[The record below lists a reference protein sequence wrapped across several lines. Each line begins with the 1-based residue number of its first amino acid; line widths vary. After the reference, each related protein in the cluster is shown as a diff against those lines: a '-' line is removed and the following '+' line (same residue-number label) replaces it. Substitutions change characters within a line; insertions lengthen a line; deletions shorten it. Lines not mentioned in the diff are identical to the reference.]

1 MVWLL
6 SQIFGERYNY
16 FRIDNNSEGMNSMNQ
31 KAIGRRIKAAR
42 EKKQLTQEQLAELVD
57 LSPMHVS
64 VIERG
69 VKLPKLETLIN
80 IANVLN
86 VSADV
91 LLQDVV
97 HNQTKLCASEASEL
111 IKQLP
116 QEDQRRVLAALRS
129 FVESTK

>member
-1 MVWLL
+1 
-6 SQIFGERYNY
+6 
-16 FRIDNNSEGMNSMNQ
+16 MNQ

-57 LSPMHVS
+57 LSTMHIS

-80 IANVLN
+80 IANVLD

-91 LLQDVV
+91 LLQDVI
-97 HNQTKLCASEASEL
+97 NNRGEIFSSEASTL
-111 IKQLP
+111 MNKLS

-129 FVESTK
+129 FIESTK

>member
-1 MVWLL
+1 MV
-6 SQIFGERYNY
+6 N
-16 FRIDNNSEGMNSMNQ
+16 
-31 KAIGRRIKAAR
+31 
-42 EKKQLTQEQLAELVD
+42 

-80 IANVLN
+80 IANVLD
-86 VSADV
+86 VPADV

-97 HNQTKLCASEASEL
+97 NNQTKLCASEASEL

-116 QEDQRRVLAALRS
+116 REDQRRVLAALRS

>member
-1 MVWLL
+1 M
-6 SQIFGERYNY
+6 I
-16 FRIDNNSEGMNSMNQ
+16 SMNQ
-31 KAIGRRIKAAR
+31 KAIGRRIKTAR
-42 EKKQLTQEQLAELVD
+42 ENKRLTQEQLAELVD

-80 IANVLN
+80 IANVLD

-97 HNQTKLCASEASEL
+97 NNQIKLCASEASEL
-111 IKQLP
+111 VSQLRR
-116 QEDQRRVLAALRS
+116 EDQKRVLAALRS

>member
-1 MVWLL
+1 M
-6 SQIFGERYNY
+6 S
-16 FRIDNNSEGMNSMNQ
+16 SMDQ

-42 EKKQLTQEQLAELVD
+42 ERKGLTQEELAEEVD

-80 IANVLN
+80 IANALD

-97 HNQTKLCASEASEL
+97 NNQTKLCASEASEL
-111 IKQLP
+111 FLRLRR
-116 QEDQRRVLAALRS
+116 EDQRRALAVLRS
-129 FVESTK
+129 FVETSK

>member
-1 MVWLL
+1 
-6 SQIFGERYNY
+6 
-16 FRIDNNSEGMNSMNQ
+16 MNQ

-42 EKKQLTQEQLAELVD
+42 EKKRLTQEQLAEYVD

-80 IANVLN
+80 IANVLD

-97 HNQTKLCASEASEL
+97 NNQVKLCASEASDL
-111 IKQLP
+111 INQLP
-116 QEDQRRVLAALRS
+116 REDQRRVLAALRS
-129 FVESTK
+129 FVDSSK

>member
-1 MVWLL
+1 M
-6 SQIFGERYNY
+6 
-16 FRIDNNSEGMNSMNQ
+16 DQ

-42 EKKQLTQEQLAELVD
+42 ERKGLTQEELAEEVD

-80 IANVLN
+80 IANVLG

-97 HNQTKLCASEASEL
+97 INQTKLCASEASEL
-111 IKQLP
+111 ILQLRR
-116 QEDQRRVLAALRS
+116 EDQRRALAVLRS
-129 FVESTK
+129 FVETSK

>member
-1 MVWLL
+1 
-6 SQIFGERYNY
+6 
-16 FRIDNNSEGMNSMNQ
+16 MNQ
-31 KAIGRRIKAAR
+31 KAIGQRIKTAR
-42 EKKQLTQEQLAELVD
+42 ERKGLTQEQLAEQVD

-80 IANVLN
+80 IANVLD

-97 HNQTKLCASEASEL
+97 RNQTRLYASEASEL
-111 IKQLP
+111 IRKLSRS
-116 QEDQRRVLAALRS
+116 DQRRVLEALRS
-129 FVESTK
+129 FVETT

>member
-1 MVWLL
+1 
-6 SQIFGERYNY
+6 
-16 FRIDNNSEGMNSMNQ
+16 MNQ
-31 KAIGRRIKAAR
+31 LMTGKFISQKRK
-42 EKKQLTQEQLAELVD
+42 EKNLTQEQLAELVD
-57 LSPMHVS
+57 LSPMHIS

-80 IANVLN
+80 IANILD

-97 HNQTKLCASEASEL
+97 KNQTKLFASEASTL
-111 IKQLP
+111 ISQLP
-116 QEDQRRVLAALRS
+116 REDQRRVLAALRS

>member
-1 MVWLL
+1 M
-6 SQIFGERYNY
+6 
-16 FRIDNNSEGMNSMNQ
+16 DQ

-42 EKKQLTQEQLAELVD
+42 ERKGLTQEELAEEVD

-69 VKLPKLETLIN
+69 VKLQKLETLIN
-80 IANVLN
+80 IANALD

-97 HNQTKLCASEASEL
+97 NNQTKLCASEASEL
-111 IKQLP
+111 FLRLRR
-116 QEDQRRVLAALRS
+116 EDQRRALAVLRS
-129 FVESTK
+129 FVETSK

>member
-1 MVWLL
+1 
-6 SQIFGERYNY
+6 
-16 FRIDNNSEGMNSMNQ
+16 MNQ

-57 LSPMHVS
+57 LSTMHVS

-80 IANVLN
+80 IANVLD

-91 LLQDVV
+91 LLQDVI
-97 HNQTKLCASEASEL
+97 NNRTEIFSSEVSTL
-111 IKQLP
+111 MNKLP
-116 QEDQRRVLAALRS
+116 QEDQQRVLAALRS
-129 FVESTK
+129 FIESTK

>member
-1 MVWLL
+1 
-6 SQIFGERYNY
+6 
-16 FRIDNNSEGMNSMNQ
+16 MNL
-31 KAIGRRIKAAR
+31 KAVGRRFKAAR
-42 EKKQLTQEQLAELVD
+42 ERKHLTQEQLAEIVD

-80 IANVLN
+80 IANILD
-86 VSADV
+86 VSADE

-97 HNQTKLCASEASEL
+97 NNQTKLYVSEASEL
-111 IKQLP
+111 INQLP
-116 QEDQRRVLAALRS
+116 REDQRRVLAALRS

>member
-31 KAIGRRIKAAR
+31 KAIGRRIKEAR

-97 HNQTKLCASEASEL
+97 HNQTKLCVSEASEL

>member
-1 MVWLL
+1 
-6 SQIFGERYNY
+6 
-16 FRIDNNSEGMNSMNQ
+16 MNQ

-57 LSPMHVS
+57 LSTMHIS

-80 IANVLN
+80 IANVLD

-91 LLQDVV
+91 LLQDVI
-97 HNQTKLCASEASEL
+97 NNRAEIFSSEASAL
-111 IKQLP
+111 INKLP

-129 FVESTK
+129 FIESTK

>member
-1 MVWLL
+1 M
-6 SQIFGERYNY
+6 
-16 FRIDNNSEGMNSMNQ
+16 DQ

-42 EKKQLTQEQLAELVD
+42 ERKGLTQEELSEEVD

-80 IANVLN
+80 IANALD

-97 HNQTKLCASEASEL
+97 NNQTKLCASEASEL
-111 IKQLP
+111 ILQLRR
-116 QEDQRRVLAALRS
+116 EDQRRALAVLRS
-129 FVESTK
+129 FVETSK

>member
-1 MVWLL
+1 M
-6 SQIFGERYNY
+6 
-16 FRIDNNSEGMNSMNQ
+16 DQ

-42 EKKQLTQEQLAELVD
+42 EPIGLTQEELAEEVD

-80 IANVLN
+80 IANALD

-97 HNQTKLCASEASEL
+97 NNQTKLCASEASEL
-111 IKQLP
+111 FLRLRR
-116 QEDQRRVLAALRS
+116 EDQRRALAVLRS
-129 FVESTK
+129 FVETSK

>member
-1 MVWLL
+1 MIWLL
-6 SQIFGERYNY
+6 SQVFGERYNY
-16 FRIDNNSEGMNSMNQ
+16 FRIDNNSEGMSSMNQ

-42 EKKQLTQEQLAELVD
+42 EKKRLTQEQLAEYVD

-80 IANVLN
+80 IANVLD

-97 HNQTKLCASEASEL
+97 NNQVKLCASEASEL
-111 IKQLP
+111 VSQLP
-116 QEDQRRVLAALRS
+116 REDQKRVLAALRS

>member
-1 MVWLL
+1 
-6 SQIFGERYNY
+6 
-16 FRIDNNSEGMNSMNQ
+16 MNQ

-42 EKKQLTQEQLAELVD
+42 EKKGMTQEQLAEWVE

-80 IANVLN
+80 IANVLD
-86 VSADV
+86 VSADF

-97 HNQTKLCASEASEL
+97 KNQTKLYSSEASEL
-111 IKQLP
+111 IRKLP
-116 QEDQRRVLAALRS
+116 RDDQRRVLEALRS
-129 FVESTK
+129 FVETT

>member
-1 MVWLL
+1 M
-6 SQIFGERYNY
+6 
-16 FRIDNNSEGMNSMNQ
+16 DQ

-42 EKKQLTQEQLAELVD
+42 ERKGLTQEELAEEVD

-69 VKLPKLETLIN
+69 VKLPKLETLMN
-80 IANVLN
+80 IANALD

-97 HNQTKLCASEASEL
+97 NNQTKLCASEASEL
-111 IKQLP
+111 FLRLRR
-116 QEDQRRVLAALRS
+116 EDQRRALAVLRS
-129 FVESTK
+129 FVETSK

>member
-1 MVWLL
+1 
-6 SQIFGERYNY
+6 
-16 FRIDNNSEGMNSMNQ
+16 MNQ

-57 LSPMHVS
+57 LSTMHVS

-80 IANVLN
+80 IANVLD

-91 LLQDVV
+91 LLQDVI
-97 HNQTKLCASEASEL
+97 NNRAEIFSSEVSTL
-111 IKQLP
+111 MNKLP
-116 QEDQRRVLAALRS
+116 QEDQQRVLAALRS
-129 FVESTK
+129 FIDSTK

>member
-1 MVWLL
+1 M
-6 SQIFGERYNY
+6 
-16 FRIDNNSEGMNSMNQ
+16 DQ

-42 EKKQLTQEQLAELVD
+42 ERKGLTQEELAEEVN

-80 IANVLN
+80 IANALD

-97 HNQTKLCASEASEL
+97 NNQTKLCASEASEL
-111 IKQLP
+111 FLRLRR
-116 QEDQRRVLAALRS
+116 EDQRRALAVLRS
-129 FVESTK
+129 FVETSK

>member
-1 MVWLL
+1 M
-6 SQIFGERYNY
+6 YNY
-16 FRIDNNSEGMNSMNQ
+16 FRIDNNSEGMISMNQ

-42 EKKQLTQEQLAELVD
+42 ENKRLTQEQLAELVD

-80 IANVLN
+80 IANVLD

-97 HNQTKLCASEASEL
+97 NNQTKLCASEASEL

-116 QEDQRRVLAALRS
+116 RDDQRRVLAALRS

>member
-1 MVWLL
+1 
-6 SQIFGERYNY
+6 
-16 FRIDNNSEGMNSMNQ
+16 MNQ
-31 KAIGRRIKAAR
+31 KAVGRRIKAAR
-42 EKKQLTQEQLAELVD
+42 EHKRLTQEQLAELVD

-80 IANVLN
+80 IANVLD

-97 HNQTKLCASEASEL
+97 NNQTKLFASEASEL

-116 QEDQRRVLAALRS
+116 REDQRRVLAALRS

>member
-1 MVWLL
+1 M
-6 SQIFGERYNY
+6 
-16 FRIDNNSEGMNSMNQ
+16 DQ

-42 EKKQLTQEQLAELVD
+42 ERKGLTQEELAEKVD

-80 IANVLN
+80 IANVLD

-97 HNQTKLCASEASEL
+97 NNQTKLCASEASEL
-111 IKQLP
+111 IFQLRR
-116 QEDQRRVLAALRS
+116 EDQRRALAVLRS
-129 FVESTK
+129 FVEASK

>member
-1 MVWLL
+1 
-6 SQIFGERYNY
+6 
-16 FRIDNNSEGMNSMNQ
+16 MNSMNQ

-42 EKKQLTQEQLAELVD
+42 EKKGMTQEQLAEWVE

-80 IANVLN
+80 IANVLD

-97 HNQTKLCASEASEL
+97 KNQTKLYSSEASEL
-111 IKQLP
+111 IRKLP
-116 QEDQRRVLAALRS
+116 REDQRRVLEALRS
-129 FVESTK
+129 FVETT

>member
-1 MVWLL
+1 
-6 SQIFGERYNY
+6 
-16 FRIDNNSEGMNSMNQ
+16 MNQ
-31 KAIGRRIKAAR
+31 KAIGRRIKTAR
-42 EKKQLTQEQLAELVD
+42 ENKRLTQEQLAELVD

-80 IANVLN
+80 IANVLD

-97 HNQTKLCASEASEL
+97 NNQTKLCASEASEL

-116 QEDQRRVLAALRS
+116 REDQRRVLAALRS
-129 FVESTK
+129 FVESTKLDISR

>member
-1 MVWLL
+1 
-6 SQIFGERYNY
+6 
-16 FRIDNNSEGMNSMNQ
+16 MNQ
-31 KAIGRRIKAAR
+31 KAIGRCIKAAR

-57 LSPMHVS
+57 LSAMHVS

-80 IANVLN
+80 IANVLD

-91 LLQDVV
+91 LLQDVI
-97 HNQTKLCASEASEL
+97 NNRAEIFSSEVSTL
-111 IKQLP
+111 MNKLP

-129 FVESTK
+129 FIESTK

>member
-1 MVWLL
+1 M
-6 SQIFGERYNY
+6 S
-16 FRIDNNSEGMNSMNQ
+16 SMNQ
-31 KAIGRRIKAAR
+31 KTIGKRIKAAR
-42 EKKQLTQEQLAELVD
+42 EQRKLTQEQLAESVE

-80 IANVLN
+80 IANVLD
-86 VSADV
+86 VSADF

-97 HNQTKLCASEASEL
+97 SNQTKLYASEASDL
-111 IKQLP
+111 ITQLP
-116 QEDQRRVLAALRS
+116 REDQRRVLAALWS